1 MRRRWR
7 FTSRRGPGTG
17 PWSRRRRRRVGIKAD
32 RAVAPGKESKDNV
45 RFVLTNI
52 QGAPHRLYKRLYC
65 PRGDAENR
73 IKELKGGLQMDRTSC
88 SRFKANQFRL
98 LLAAAGYALMQELR
112 GRARHTQ
119 FARAQVERLRLF
131 LLKLG
136 ARVQVTV
143 RRIVVHLPLG
153 APGQA
158 EWRQIAADFNL
169 APT

>member
-1 MRRRWR
+1 MTEVLSKRHAKGAGVASLRL
-7 FTSRRGPGTG
+7 FTINRNGVHDHWNTQ
-17 PWSRRRRRRVGIKAD
+17 VVIKAD

-88 SRFKANQFRL
+88 SRFQANQFRL

-112 GRARHTQ
+112 GR
-119 FARAQVERLRLF
+119 
-131 LLKLG
+131 
-136 ARVQVTV
+136 
-143 RRIVVHLPLG
+143 
-153 APGQA
+153 PGTRSSRGRK
-158 EWRQIAADFNL
+158 WSGCGCSC
-169 APT
+169 